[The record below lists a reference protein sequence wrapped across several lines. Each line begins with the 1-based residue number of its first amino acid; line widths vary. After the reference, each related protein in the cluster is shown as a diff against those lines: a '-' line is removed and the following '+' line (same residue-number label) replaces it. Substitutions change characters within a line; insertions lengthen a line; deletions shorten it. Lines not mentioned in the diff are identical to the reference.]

1 MAGAGAIAMTG
12 DFIGKANA
20 ATTTLR
26 ASGSPMLVGVNLG
39 GLEDGST
46 FGTTV
51 WKDYNVPSPTLATA
65 WLRIG
70 CNAARIPHNLYRMQ
84 PEGIGTALNTT
95 YLQYSLDL
103 AQPYVAAEGFV
114 IFDPH
119 GFGNIQ
125 TSGSAVD
132 ITTSAGQ
139 VQYLDYMTR
148 LAAAISSWM
157 ETMSAPSMSVGIGL
171 MNEPHRQTN
180 TAYQPVWN
188 AAISAIRKAGFKGVI
203 LVPWTSYQSPAQ
215 FSASNPVPAVT
226 DPVGPCVVDVHCYL
240 DQYNAGTGEASIST
254 DAGTSRFAGL
264 LASTLPSCYS
274 GIVLSET
281 GGPTDNVSVQAL
293 SNLLFTLSTDNRVFA
308 TTVWVDDPWLLSNGN
323 YITPNKSDPR
333 VAVML
338 STL

>member
-1 MAGAGAIAMTG
+1 MTG
-12 DFIGKANA
+12 DFIGKADA
-20 ATTTLR
+20 ATANLR
-26 ASGSPMLVGVNLG
+26 ASGSPMHIGVNLG
-39 GLEDGST
+39 GLEDGPT

-51 WKDYNVPSPTLATA
+51 WQDYNVPSPTLAA
-65 WLRIG
+65 QWLGIG

-84 PEGIGTALNTT
+84 PNGMGTAINTV

-103 AQPYVAAEGFV
+103 AQPYVAANGFV

-125 TSGSAVD
+125 TSGSSFD
-132 ITTSAGQ
+132 ITTSPGQ
-139 VQYLDYMTR
+139 TQYLDYMTR
-148 LAAAISSWM
+148 LAAAISAWM
-157 ETMSAPSMSVGIGL
+157 ETLSAPSTSVGIGL
-171 MNEPHRQTN
+171 MNEPHEQTN
-180 TAYQPVWN
+180 ATYQPLWN
-188 AAISAIRKAGFKGVI
+188 AAIATIRRAGFKGVI

-254 DAGTSRFAGL
+254 NAGTSRFAGL
-264 LASTLPSCYS
+264 LASTLPSCYA

-281 GGPTDNVSVQAL
+281 GGPTDSVSVQAL
-293 SNLLFTLSTDNRVFA
+293 NNLLFTLSVDIRVFA

-323 YITPNKSDPR
+323 YILPNKSDPR
-333 VAVML
+333 VMAML
-338 STL
+338 NTL